1 LELVNAASGKRTEPR
16 APTRCLIKVLSRG
29 PCLALAIAALTALLG
44 WSSAIRGNEPNEV
57 GRVTASAWLPPASYS
72 LSFEDDLVA
81 LNGGQGKGCPTTLL
95 NSVTLRVV
103 RSTNTCAQSA
113 APGQIVVDFGTL
125 GNEIRL
131 EVEDPVT
138 HRLHPGPVLLTLQN
152 WDWNHSEVAKGN
164 GVVWIYGLNGLGKH
178 SELVEASATTGRALH
193 RFAVEAAPDPYS
205 FVDAD
210 GLWLTEGIWGGQFC
224 PSACPL
230 WHVAPGS
237 GRLVA
242 VRNLG
247 VGTQWLVSF
256 GHSIWADVL
265 SGVPG
270 GLTALKQTI
279 WRLDGPRAQLVFEQP
294 AHLLPSD
301 IFGGTGYVV
310 EGDPQL
316 GFFTLSQDGPSGTP
330 RAIGTCDTQ
339 VPMRVVRIDPT
350 TGRQSYVAAL
360 PIGLAG
366 TGLDCHLITSQ
377 GLVADGAFYFLADP
391 TGPGDNQ
398 YSRVVRVQV
407 GS

>member
-1 LELVNAASGKRTEPR
+1 M
-16 APTRCLIKVLSRG
+16 RG
-29 PCLALAIAALTALLG
+29 
-44 WSSAIRGNEPNEV
+44 
-57 GRVTASAWLPPASYS
+57 
-72 LSFEDDLVA
+72 D
-81 LNGGQGKGCPTTLL
+81 
-95 NSVTLRVV
+95 
-103 RSTNTCAQSA
+103 
-113 APGQIVVDFGTL
+113 
-125 GNEIRL
+125 EIRL
-131 EVEDPVT
+131 LVQDPAT
-138 HRLHPGPVLLTLQN
+138 RRLHPGPVLLTLEN

-164 GVVWIYGLNGLGKH
+164 GVVWIYGLNGLGKN

-193 RFAVEAAPDPYS
+193 RFAVDAAADPYL

-224 PSACPL
+224 SGECPL

-247 VGTQWLVSF
+247 VGTQWLVAF
-256 GHSIWADVL
+256 DHTIWADVL
-265 SGVPG
+265 SGTPG

-279 WRLDGPRAQLVFEQP
+279 WRFDGPRAQLVFEQP
-294 AHLLPSD
+294 ADLLPSD
-301 IFGGTGYVV
+301 IFAGTGYVV
-310 EGDPQL
+310 AGDPQL

-330 RAIGTCDTQ
+330 RAIGDCDTK
-339 VPMRVVRIDPT
+339 VPMRLVRIDPA
-350 TGRQSYVAAL
+350 TGRQSYVATLPSAL
-360 PIGLAG
+360 VG
-366 TGLDCHLITSQ
+366 TGFDCHLVTSQ